1 MILKRRIITKNR
13 APPAPF
19 LLDHYLTAS
28 RQDTMTHNI
37 PTQEQTSA
45 DAARIAQLERELI
58 DSKYRIKLLE
68 AQAGFLNSKADRA
81 AEDARLY
88 KESTRALEKTLEN
101 RQRYTRGL
109 ELEWQDLTT
118 LARELEAQAAY
129 LRQEQCRAAE
139 REAALRHQ
147 NACFESEMRSIAD
160 HHQHLS
166 GVALEELQPLELAE
180 LVANIQSALVAAKL
194 ALARSQ
200 GALAGAADSVEVE
213 FPDTKC
219 PITTAVMQDPVLT
232 ADGQSYER
240 HAITRWFAQ
249 QIEQGLPPTSP
260 STNIPLASV
269 ELCPNHS
276 LRKLI
281 EALCAAQRA
290 PGERP

>member
-1 MILKRRIITKNR
+1 
-13 APPAPF
+13 
-19 LLDHYLTAS
+19 
-28 RQDTMTHNI
+28 MTHNI
-37 PTQEQTSA
+37 PTQEQTSTG
-45 DAARIAQLERELI
+45 AARIAQLERELL
-58 DSKYRIKLLE
+58 DEKYRSKLLE
-68 AQAGFLNSKADRA
+68 TQVQFLDSKANRA
-81 AEDARLY
+81 AEDARLD
-88 KESTRALEKTLEN
+88 KARTR
-101 RQRYTRGL
+101 
-109 ELEWQDLTT
+109 ELETTVKNRDRQIRVLMRDMDGLTT

-129 LRQEQCRAAE
+129 LRQEQYSAAA
-139 REAALRHQ
+139 REAALCHH
-147 NACFESEMRSIAD
+147 NACIESEMRFRAD

-219 PITTAVMQDPVLT
+219 PITTAIMEDPVLT

-269 ELCPNHS
+269 ELYPNHS

-281 EALCAAQRA
+281 QALCAAQCDRAEHPGA

>member
-1 MILKRRIITKNR
+1 MPHNKEQPTADAVRIAELERK
-13 APPAPF
+13 
-19 LLDHYLTAS
+19 LLDK
-28 RQDTMTHNI
+28 M
-37 PTQEQTSA
+37 
-45 DAARIAQLERELI
+45 
-58 DSKYRIKLLE
+58 YRSKLLE
-68 AQAGFLNSKADRA
+68 NQVRFLDSKADRA
-81 AEDARLY
+81 EGDARLH
-88 KESTRALEKTLEN
+88 KEHARALEETLKN
-101 RQRYTRGL
+101 RDLHILRLQRER
-109 ELEWQDLTT
+109 QDLTT
-118 LARELEAQAAY
+118 LACELEAQAAY
-129 LRQEQCRAAE
+129 LRDEQRRARDEQRRAAE
-139 REAALRHQ
+139 REAALLHH
-147 NACFESEMRSIAD
+147 NACIESEMRFIAD
-160 HHQHLS
+160 RQQHLS
-166 GVALEELQPLELAE
+166 GAALEELLPLELAE

-200 GALAGAADSVEVE
+200 GALAGAADSVEEE

-281 EALCAAQRA
+281 EALCAAQCAAQCDRAEHPGA

>member
-1 MILKRRIITKNR
+1 
-13 APPAPF
+13 
-19 LLDHYLTAS
+19 
-28 RQDTMTHNI
+28 MTHNI
-37 PTQEQTSA
+37 STQEQTSA
-45 DAARIAQLERELI
+45 DAARIAQLERDII
-58 DSKYRIKLLE
+58 DSDYRIKLLE
-68 AQAGFLNSKADRA
+68 NQVKFLGSKADRA
-81 AEDARLY
+81 AQSDRLY
-88 KESTRALEKTLEN
+88 EERTR
-101 RQRYTRGL
+101 
-109 ELEWQDLTT
+109 ELETTVKNRDRQIRVLMRDMDGMTT

-129 LRQEQCRAAE
+129 LRQAQCRSAE
-139 REAALRHQ
+139 REAALLHQ
-147 NACFESEMRSIAD
+147 NACIESEMRSIAD
-160 HHQHLS
+160 HQQHLS
-166 GVALEELQPLELAE
+166 GAALEELLPLELAE

-219 PITTAVMQDPVLT
+219 PITSAVMQDPVLT

-281 EALCAAQRA
+281 EALCAAQCAAQCDRAEHPGA